1 MKGHMENGKFHPHST
16 KKGVRKARGQS
27 SKFVGLKIHP
37 DERAREQLKGAPQSI
52 KVCSTCDRSFDISK
66 QKGNDF
72 FALPQCPNCKRRG
85 VPPL

>member
-1 MKGHMENGKFHPHST
+1 MKGHMQDGQFHPHSN
-16 KKGVRKARGQS
+16 KKGVRKARDQS
-27 SKFVGLKIHP
+27 SKFVGLKIAR

-66 QKGNDF
+66 QRGNDF
-72 FALPQCPNCKRRG
+72 FALPQCDICKRRG